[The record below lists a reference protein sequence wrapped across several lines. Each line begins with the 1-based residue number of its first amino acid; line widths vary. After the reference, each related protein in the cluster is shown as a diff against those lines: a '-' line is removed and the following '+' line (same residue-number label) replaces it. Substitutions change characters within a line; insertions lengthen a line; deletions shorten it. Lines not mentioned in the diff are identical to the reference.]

1 MKKLNIWF
9 FTLGLLTVIFVSA
22 QLFILSTVGTNGQQ
36 LSDIRGQQNELKVE
50 NEILKAQI
58 LELRSNKVVLEG
70 LSEDKTLQQKNIVFL
85 NPDELNISAMD

>member
-9 FTLGLLTVIFVSA
+9 FTLGLLTVIFISA

-70 LSEDKTLQQKNIVFL
+70 LSEDKNLQQKNIVFL
-85 NPDELNISAMD
+85 NPDELNIAAMD

>member
-1 MKKLNIWF
+1 MKKFNIWIL
-9 FTLGLLTVIFVSA
+9 TIGLLLIVAVSS

-36 LSDIRGQQNELKVE
+36 LSDIRSQQNQLKVE

-70 LSEDKTLQQKNIVFL
+70 LSEDKNLQQKNIVFL